1 MVILKESFYIT
12 SLNERICFPG
22 SSVGKESAC
31 SIGDLG
37 LIPVS
42 GRSPC
47 RSKQQPTQVFLPG
60 KSYRQAPGELQS
72 TGMQKED
79 TTWWLNHATQP
90 WSSTLANVL
99 IKSQRTEWQP
109 GPRYLVRTKDFQ
121 GGLSLLHSFNHSF
134 IQQLAD
140 PIVCKIL
147 LCMVGDTDIKIG
159 QIHFLENLYG
169 NISPTA
175 EILENMILSYKH
187 Y

>member
-47 RSKQQPTQVFLPG
+47 RSKQQPTRVFLPG

-79 TTWWLNHATQP
+79 TTWWLNHGH
-90 WSSTLANVL
+90 STLIVYAGKRAHQ
-99 IKSQRTEWQP
+99 ITEDRVTDWAPIFSSDQ
-109 GPRYLVRTKDFQ
+109 
-121 GGLSLLHSFNHSF
+121 GLSRGLKSIAFHSF